1 MQITFDCPFRS
12 TLTVPTGP
20 LPAGQPSRPH
30 PWSESS
36 HPMSPSPRGTLQGTG
51 LFYSGMFF
59 RWTVVAQEVI
69 LEPMFVYTAGEI
81 IIISHCASVFKKK
94 KQLRKVRR
102 AQGSLGR
109 FAGHSLNSPAWTSL
123 TSLGSTPIHWCPEP
137 PVFGVPHCLQ
147 SGIGFSCQHP
157 R

>member
-1 MQITFDCPFRS
+1 MQITFDYPFRS

-20 LPAGQPSRPH
+20 LPAGPSRPH

-36 HPMSPSPRGTLQGTG
+36 HPMFPSPRGTLQSTG
-51 LFYSGMFF
+51 FLFYGGMLF
-59 RWTVVAQEVI
+59 RGTVIAQEVI

-94 KQLRKVRR
+94 KQLRKVRK
-102 AQGSLGR
+102 AHGSLGR
-109 FAGHSLNSPAWTSL
+109 SPGCSLSSPAWTSL
-123 TSLGSTPIHWCPEP
+123 TSLGRTPIHWCPEP
-137 PVFGVPHCLQ
+137 PVFGVPLCLQ